1 MFRAA
6 SFHTIEV
13 NIRWRQKIAS
23 DYVATQLIMD
33 LCLHIEYPAGGW
45 MDVEK
50 VVVSGG
56 PLP

>member
-1 MFRAA
+1 M
-6 SFHTIEV
+6 
-13 NIRWRQKIAS
+13 WRQKIAS